1 MSDLVLRFPRAAQSS
16 RIRIAAGGLDRLGAF
31 TRGVTGAGRVVV
43 VSDVRVAALYAP
55 RALASLRR
63 AGIAAE
69 LVAVPRGEHSKRV
82 ATLDRLWAAFAA
94 LGLGR
99 RDAVIALGG
108 GVV

>member
-63 AGIAAE
+63 AGIAAS
-69 LVAVPRGEHSKRV
+69 ASPRSIGC
-82 ATLDRLWAAFAA
+82 
-94 LGLGR
+94 GR
-99 RDAVIALGG
+99 RSPRSASDAGTP
-108 GVV
+108 